1 MTLPEKIYLT
11 EDRIEQIFNEIDE
24 SMINIDSI
32 DYDEHLIKGYKRIVI
47 VGLQRS
53 GTTFVSQAFSNTLNF
68 TNIDEAEFNVRNVN
82 MFKQIMK
89 GENIVVQAPGMTCR
103 IQSFVNDDDLVVF
116 MYRKWSDIIKSVYK
130 KNNSLSNWIFMDT
143 MYDIEK
149 HYFTEYDSKC
159 EKYYDKYVNKN
170 SYYLDSYYNI
180 WKHYQSKV
188 IKNCITLNYDSMKK
202 HPMWIGKPDR
212 SNFHSKQT
220 RI

>member
-1 MTLPEKIYLT
+1 MILPEKIYLT
-11 EDRIEQIFNEIDE
+11 EDRIEQIFNKIDE
-24 SMINIDSI
+24 SMIDIDSI
-32 DYDEHLIKGYKRIVI
+32 DYDEHLIRGYKRIVI
-47 VGLQRS
+47 IGLQRS

-68 TNIDEAEFNVRNVN
+68 TNIDEAEFDVRNVN

-89 GENIVVQAPGMTCR
+89 RENIVVQAPGMTCR

-130 KNNSLSNWIFMDT
+130 KNNSLSNYIFMDT

-159 EKYYDKYVNKN
+159 EKYYDKYVNKT
-170 SYYLDSYYNI
+170 SYYLDSYYNM

-188 IKNCITLNYDSMKK
+188 IKNCITLNYDSMKT
-202 HPMWIGKPDR
+202 HPMWVDKQSR
-212 SNFHSKQT
+212 SNFHRKQT
-220 RI
+220 SI